1 MDGELN
7 RHLTVTYKATGER
20 KMASAIRVVI
30 PLYIFQDGW
39 SARSCH
45 RSTFNFHIEWSAD
58 SSNVIALVNFLHF
71 TERVEI

>member
-30 PLYIFQDGW
+30 PLYIFQDG
-39 SARSCH
+39 
-45 RSTFNFHIEWSAD
+45 
-58 SSNVIALVNFLHF
+58 
-71 TERVEI
+71 